1 MASIKAWR
9 ITAATYQDSAFSGEG
24 AKEYGGRFNSVGT
37 PLVYTAGS
45 LALATLELMANL
57 NNRRRLM
64 GRVQIPVFFDEE
76 HVLIQNA
83 SDLPDGWD
91 ASQYGEATQEIGDQW
106 VRSQKSLVLRV
117 QSAVVPEEH
126 NYLINPTHPDFES
139 IEIGDPKPLSPDP
152 RLVN

>member
-1 MASIKAWR
+1 VASIKAWR
-9 ITAATYQDSAFSGEG
+9 ITSATYQDSAFSGEG

-76 HVLIQNA
+76 HVLIRNA
-83 SDLPDGWD
+83 GDLPNGWD
-91 ASQYGEATQEIGDQW
+91 ASQYGETTQEIGDRW

-117 QSAVVPEEH
+117 PSAVVPEEH

-139 IEIGDPKPLSPDP
+139 LEIGDPKPLSPDP